1 MMNGISNSG
10 QQQLN
15 HLQNQSAHLIQTSS
29 ASCQVQRVPQQ
40 NSAHTWYT
48 TDGRIESGNRP
59 PSSNMLQCQKTHLNQ
74 LQHNGMNLTDLSI
87 NTRLISSNRILAN
100 ATNEKILF

>member
-1 MMNGISNSG
+1 MMNGISNSDH
-10 QQQLN
+10 QKMH
-15 HLQNQSAHLIQTSS
+15 HLKNQPGHLIQTSS

-59 PSSNMLQCQKTHLNQ
+59 PSSTMIQGQKNHLNQ
-74 LQHNGMNLTDLSI
+74 LQHNGMKLKNLTTKS
-87 NTRLISSNRILAN
+87 R
-100 ATNEKILF
+100 